1 MIIGIHH
8 FSIIVSCEETVS
20 FYKKLGFIEVK
31 RIDRQYDTV
40 VLMEGHGIG
49 LEVFLDSKHIPRSN
63 PEPLGLRNLS
73 LAVDN
78 IDNVLVA
85 LRIETGQKRTDWY
98 GNQYVFITD
107 PDGNKVQLY
116 EQ

>member
-8 FSIIVSCEETVS
+8 FSMIVSCEETVA
-20 FYKKLGFIEVK
+20 FYKRLGFIEVK
-31 RIDRQYDTV
+31 RIDRQYDIV

-49 LEVFLDSKHIPRSN
+49 LEVFLDSSHFPRSI

-73 LAVDN
+73 LTVDD
-78 IDNVLVA
+78 IDTVLA
-85 LRIETGQKRTDWY
+85 SLRIEADQKNTDWN